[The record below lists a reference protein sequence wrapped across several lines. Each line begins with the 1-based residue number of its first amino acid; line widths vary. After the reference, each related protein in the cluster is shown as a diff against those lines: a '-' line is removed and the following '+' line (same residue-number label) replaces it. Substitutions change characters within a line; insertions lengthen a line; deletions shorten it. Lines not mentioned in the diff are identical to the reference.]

1 MQVRGEMTK
10 HGVEEADETKK
21 KVKLVRKEV
30 RPSSRS
36 SRHHL
41 PIIYASHSELMPFQ
55 WTGLKFLPLQEMK
68 FATATGRSIFNA
80 VFNPPKVNVS
90 ELYLPRRTAFVY
102 ELEDDEYGSDI
113 PTTLRRSKLDCPPV
127 RTTDNPNLT
136 CN

>member
-1 MQVRGEMTK
+1 
-10 HGVEEADETKK
+10 
-21 KVKLVRKEV
+21 
-30 RPSSRS
+30 
-36 SRHHL
+36 
-41 PIIYASHSELMPFQ
+41 
-55 WTGLKFLPLQEMK
+55 MK

-136 CN
+136 CNPYVFMTEVRSHSVLGSCKCAIVDLCTRHLYTNCGC